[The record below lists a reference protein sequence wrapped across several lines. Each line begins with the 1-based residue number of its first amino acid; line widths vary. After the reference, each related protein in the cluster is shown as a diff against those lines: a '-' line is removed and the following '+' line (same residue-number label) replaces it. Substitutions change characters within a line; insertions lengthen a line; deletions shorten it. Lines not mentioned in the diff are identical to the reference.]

1 MWGLHGND
9 TEVKFMLEQLPQRHK
24 EANDP
29 WRRTTAPARVS
40 TGRNTTRPTFLLV
53 VSLIS
58 LYIIHTS
65 LRHLKAAAAVTGTN
79 TTVPVAAAT
88 NGATAVAV
96 FFTCITDQSEI
107 HPLPEREYT
116 GFMKPIHLHPSD
128 ERGFV
133 SQVHN
138 LTSDIRPTLV
148 YSWFK
153 STLHLLLT
161 RQLNHSLL
169 CSLSCWVSFLSQH
182 SLN

>member
-53 VSLIS
+53 VLLIS

-65 LRHLKAAAAVTGTN
+65 LRHLKAAAAVTSTN

-107 HPLPEREYT
+107 HPLVWSGLWNPFTSILQMREGSSLKCT
-116 GFMKPIHLHPSD
+116 TSLA
-128 ERGFV
+128 
-133 SQVHN
+133 
-138 LTSDIRPTLV
+138 TSD
-148 YSWFK
+148 
-153 STLHLLLT
+153 LHLYILG
-161 RQLNHSLL
+161 
-169 CSLSCWVSFLSQH
+169 LSPLSTCC
-182 SLN
+182 